1 MRHERP
7 PWSLWL
13 GVAAVAS
20 LRVLPYVAAVRD
32 PGRSGGVLPPIGYNP
47 KDWATYVAFIREAA
61 SNGQLL
67 QANPFT
73 TMPQDGRYLLLLQD
87 VLGFVCRWTGANPFT
102 ILELSRIP
110 LLALVLLAFWRV
122 TGVVLA
128 ERRERV
134 LACWLLLFSGGLEVL
149 VDLGAAWIPS
159 QVRDTVHQ
167 DLWHLQGWNTFAAA
181 YNPLWLAGLALTF
194 VTLTPL
200 LRPRGPAGWRD
211 VATLAIGIPL
221 LSWTHPYSAI
231 VVVAVAVARPIV
243 GWVLGAGDAFAGV
256 AGILAGLV
264 PALVVLGAVSRW
276 QRADAVYAITS
287 NYAFGPQTLPVF
299 WYPVT
304 LGAVGFFA
312 VRGWKRWI
320 GDGCPAWVGVAV
332 WTTTVVLLHTSPVL
346 GGYHFVSH
354 LHPPLC
360 LAAASGLLPVLD
372 RVRGRPLARAAL
384 AVMLFQTPIT
394 LTWKC
399 LGEVQD
405 QRITDS
411 TMRAVEALAPLPAG
425 NVLSP
430 ADVGLY
436 VPAYTPHRV
445 YVGHW
450 FLTPVEPKRAAA
462 AAAALSGLRGSDLV
476 RLVDAEHIRY
486 VVAPTLSASLVG
498 SELGAHVGRT
508 LPAGQFTVLVLN

>member
-1 MRHERP
+1 M
-7 PWSLWL
+7 
-13 GVAAVAS
+13 VAA
-20 LRVLPYVAAVRD
+20 LRALPYLTAIRD
-32 PGRSGGVLPPIGYNP
+32 HGTSGGVLPPIGYNP
-47 KDWATYVAFIREAA
+47 KDWVTYVAFIREAA
-61 SNGQLL
+61 SNGLLL

-73 TMPQDGRYLLLLQD
+73 TLPQDGRYLLLLQD
-87 VLGFVCRWTGANPFT
+87 ALGFVCRWTGASPFAL
-102 ILELSRIP
+102 LELSRVP

-134 LACWLLLFSGGLEVL
+134 LACWLLLFSGGFEVL

-159 QVRDTVHQ
+159 QVQGTVQQ
-167 DLWHLQGWNTFAAA
+167 DLWHLQGWNTFAAS

-200 LRPRGPAGWRD
+200 LRPHGPAGRRD
-211 VATLAIGIPL
+211 VATLAVGIPV

-231 VVVAVAVARPIV
+231 VVVAVAAARPILA
-243 GWVLGAGDAFAGV
+243 WVLGADRPLAGV
-256 AGILAGLV
+256 ASILAGLV
-264 PALVVLGAVSRW
+264 PALVVLGAISRW

-312 VRGWKRWI
+312 VRGWRRWI
-320 GDGCPAWVGVAV
+320 ADGCAAWVGVAV
-332 WTTTVVLLHTSPVL
+332 WTITVVLLHTSPLL

-360 LAAASGLLPVLD
+360 LAAASGLLPVSD
-372 RVRGRPLARAAL
+372 RLRGRPVAWAAL
-384 AVMLFQTPIT
+384 AILLFQTPLT

-399 LGEVQD
+399 VREVQD
-405 QRITDS
+405 QRIPHA
-411 TMRAVEALAPLPAG
+411 TMRAVEALAPLPPG
-425 NVLSP
+425 NVLSSS
-430 ADVGLY
+430 DVGLY

-445 YVGHW
+445 FVGHW
-450 FLTPVEPKRAAA
+450 FLTPVEPKRASE
-462 AAAALSGLRGSDLV
+462 AAAALSGLRSSQLV
-476 RLVDAEHIRY
+476 QLVDAEHIRY
-486 VVAPTLSASLVG
+486 VVAPSISAQLVG
-498 SELGAHVGRT
+498 AALEGRIGRT
-508 LPAGQFTVLVLN
+508 LPAGQLTVLVLN